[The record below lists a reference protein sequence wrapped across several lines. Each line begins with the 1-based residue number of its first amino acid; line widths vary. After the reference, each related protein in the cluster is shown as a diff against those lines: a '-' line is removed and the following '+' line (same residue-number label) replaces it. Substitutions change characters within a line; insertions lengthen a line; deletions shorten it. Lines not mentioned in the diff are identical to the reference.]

1 MLEAVGGEVHDEL
14 QPVELPLERLSV
26 ALLAMLAVTSE
37 LQEIDFSGYGH
48 D

>member
-1 MLEAVGGEVHDEL
+1 MLEAVGGEVHVEL

-26 ALLAMLAVTSE
+26 ALLATLAVASE